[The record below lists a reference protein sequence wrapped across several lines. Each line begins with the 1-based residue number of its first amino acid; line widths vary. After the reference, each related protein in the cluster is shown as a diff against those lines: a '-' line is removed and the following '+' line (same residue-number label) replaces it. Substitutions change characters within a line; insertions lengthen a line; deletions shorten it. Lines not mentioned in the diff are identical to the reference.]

1 EQWTIVNLA
10 GRNNIELWI
19 GKNRARVNGTGKL
32 VDSGSSKVVFE
43 IINGR
48 TMLPLRFKVDFVFL

>member
-1 EQWTIVNLA
+1 MA